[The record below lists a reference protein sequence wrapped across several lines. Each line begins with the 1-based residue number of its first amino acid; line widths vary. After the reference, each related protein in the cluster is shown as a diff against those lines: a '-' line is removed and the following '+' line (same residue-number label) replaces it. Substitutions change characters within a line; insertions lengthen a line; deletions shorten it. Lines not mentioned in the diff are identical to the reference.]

1 MLRTRQA
8 LGVVAA
14 ITMAAPGTPATAQV
28 LDAVYRG
35 TLVCGNLPF
44 VSGRMRE
51 AIEVT
56 IAAGAVRYSH
66 VVRLSSSSAQATPE
80 VGTGSLS
87 GQRLEL
93 HGAWKGSGHEYQ
105 AHYSGTFVR
114 RSAVL
119 KGTQTW
125 TEGGKSVSRECSGS
139 IKRPFKALLPRE
151 KKPPA

>member
-1 MLRTRQA
+1 MLRTRQT
-8 LGVVAA
+8 LGVLAA
-14 ITMAAPGTPATAQV
+14 AMMATTCVPAAAQV

-44 VSGRMRE
+44 VSGKMRE

-66 VVRLSSSSAQATPE
+66 VVRLSATAVE
-80 VGTGSLS
+80 ATREQGSGTLNGP
-87 GQRLEL
+87 QLEL
-93 HGAWKGSGHEYQ
+93 QGVWKGAGHEYQ
-105 AHYSGTFVR
+105 AQYSGTFVR

-125 TEGGKSVSRECSGS
+125 TEGGQSISRECSGS
-139 IKRPFKALLPRE
+139 IKRPFKPLLPRD